1 MDAAAP
7 QVLVALEASGVGQVI
22 RQSVWMYPAANTLH
36 VVGLA
41 LLAGAVAVMDLRIL
55 GAFSATRPVEVI
67 VPARRAAIAGLCL
80 MTATGLVLFTAE
92 ASHVALNPVFQVKMA
107 LVALA
112 VLNAL
117 LLGRFARDDLE
128 RIGAEVALPA
138 RMRAAAAVSLGL
150 WLAVAACGRLIAY
163 F

>member
-1 MDAAAP
+1 
-7 QVLVALEASGVGQVI
+7 
-22 RQSVWMYPAANTLH
+22 
-36 VVGLA
+36 
-41 LLAGAVAVMDLRIL
+41 
-55 GAFSATRPVEVI
+55 
-67 VPARRAAIAGLCL
+67 
-80 MTATGLVLFTAE
+80 
-92 ASHVALNPVFQVKMA
+92 MA